1 VRSVHAS
8 IWRFAGDPDDLL
20 RSYDAMLTDI
30 PSASMR
36 LHLCL
41 RIPNGIVI
49 VDTCPSPEAFEQFA
63 ARTVSRAA
71 KPPPPARAQRCA
83 RRACPRSLHRWDPYA
98 RSVRDALAGRP
109 LARTTATAEFTV

>member
-1 VRSVHAS
+1 VHAS
-8 IWRFAGDPDDLL
+8 IWGFAGDPDELL

-41 RIPNGIVI
+41 RTPNGIVT

-63 ARTVSRAA
+63 AGPFPALRSRHRLPEPKDVQDGPVHAAFIDGTRTR
-71 KPPPPARAQRCA
+71 
-83 RRACPRSLHRWDPYA
+83 DP
-98 RSVRDALAGRP
+98 
-109 LARTTATAEFTV
+109 